1 MCRVRETSI
10 NEHFDEWLLALLLMQ
25 ILGNIC
31 EVRNKKKQKLQVF
44 YKCNEWIKKYFV
56 IGDLRSLTLTT
67 HQIISVCVYVCV
79 GKSLI

>member
-1 MCRVRETSI
+1 MNISMNGYWRYCLCKYLVIYVRLET
-10 NEHFDEWLLALLLMQ
+10 
-25 ILGNIC
+25 
-31 EVRNKKKQKLQVF
+31 KKKQKLQVF

>member
-31 EVRNKKKQKLQVF
+31 EVRNKKKNKNF
-44 YKCNEWIKKYFV
+44 KYF
-56 IGDLRSLTLTT
+56 
-67 HQIISVCVYVCV
+67 ISVTS
-79 GKSLI
+79 GLKSIL